1 MARVAVAHPQF
12 TLSGGAEAVALN
24 ILEAIETD
32 HEVTLLTTTPVNLM
46 QQNEYHG
53 TNISEVN
60 VHHPRVFHALD
71 RMVDGRF
78 GVLRYA
84 LLNRY
89 VRRHESKFDL
99 VVSSFNEFEST
110 RPCICYFHHP
120 IYDRSGLEHDVQTD
134 SHLRRGYKRLA
145 AGVAGINADSLSSTI
160 SLSNSD
166 WTATMVE
173 RIYGIRPETVY
184 PPVDVSKF
192 NGARASSAKRE
203 DGFVSIGRIAPDKNI
218 LRNIEIVKRIRE
230 RGHDIHLHIVGP
242 IQSSGY
248 YERVREAADPSFVSI
263 EGAVSRKRLIE
274 LVSSHRYG
282 LHGKEYEHFGMV
294 VVEMIAG
301 GMLPFL
307 PATGGQTEIVD
318 GDPRVLYESTAD
330 AVETVDRVI
339 SNPDMENNL
348 RQGLADRPEQYSRG
362 RFQRQ
367 FSNVVDRALQL

>member
-1 MARVAVAHPQF
+1 MARVAVVHPQF

-24 ILEAIETD
+24 ILEAIEND
-32 HEVTLLTTTPVNLM
+32 HEVTLLTTTPVDLTR
-46 QQNEYHG
+46 QNRYHG
-53 TNISEVN
+53 NDVYAVN
-60 VHHPRVFHALD
+60 VHQPLSFDILNQV
-71 RMVDGRF
+71 VDDRF

-134 SHLRRGYKRLA
+134 SYLRRVYKRLA
-145 AGVAGINADSLSSTI
+145 ADVAGINADSLSSTI

-166 WTATMVE
+166 WTAAMVE
-173 RIYGIRPETVY
+173 RIYGMRPETVY

-192 NGARASSAKRE
+192 NDARASSAERE
-203 DGFVSIGRIAPDKNI
+203 DGFVSIGRIAPDKNV

-242 IQSSGY
+242 VQRSGY
-248 YERVREAADPSFVSI
+248 YERVQAAADPSFVSI
-263 EGAVSRKRLIE
+263 EGSVSRERLVE
-274 LVSSHRYG
+274 LVSTHRFG
-282 LHGKEYEHFGMV
+282 VHGKEYEHFGMV

-318 GDPRVLYESTAD
+318 GDPRLLYESTAD
-330 AVETVDRVI
+330 AVETVDRVL
-339 SNPDMENNL
+339 SNPDVENDL
-348 RQGLADRPEQYSRG
+348 RQGLADRPEQYSRD

-367 FSNVVDRALQL
+367 FRNVVNRALQL